1 MEESKK
7 KSKSGLGGILL
18 GVLVSAGLL
27 LFLARNIQW
36 SQFVEAFDRIN
47 WLYLPVL
54 IVLFYLSLWLR
65 ALRWRYLLPTEAQPS
80 TANLFDAVVV
90 GLFGTCVLP
99 LRAGEVLRPWVLSK
113 TESVSFTGG
122 FASVIT
128 ERVFD
133 VLTILAL
140 LGISLSSLDGQHE
153 LITLGAQAL
162 GVLAG
167 AILVV
172 MLLAYFWS
180 EFLLRIFERIIQALF
195 RGTREELGQK
205 LLSAAGEFIA
215 GLRAISSLKELSIVI
230 ALSVV
235 LWLEMALLYQAG
247 LWMFGEFPS
256 LWLGVTLTV
265 FIALAVAAPS
275 APGFLGTFQVGV
287 VAAMH
292 GVFDYPEEFALA
304 YSVVLHA
311 YQVLLAVITGAWILK
326 RLGLRFSDIS
336 KRAAAE

>member
-1 MEESKK
+1 MEESSKG
-7 KSKSGLGGILL
+7 SKSGLGGLL
-18 GVLVSAGLL
+18 IGAVISLGLL
-27 LFLARNIQW
+27 VFLARNIEW
-36 SQFVEAFDRIN
+36 SQFIEAFDKIN

-54 IVLFYLSLWLR
+54 IVLFYLSLWIR
-65 ALRWRYLLPTEAQPS
+65 ALRWRYLLPSGTELS
-80 TANLFDAVVV
+80 TARLFDAVVV

-99 LRAGEVLRPWVLSK
+99 FRAGEVLRPWVLSK
-113 TESVSFTGG
+113 TEPVSFTAG

-153 LITLGAQAL
+153 LITLGARAL
-162 GVLAG
+162 GILAG
-167 AILVV
+167 GILFV
-172 MLLAYFWS
+172 MLLAYFWT
-180 EFLLRIFERIIQALF
+180 EKLLAVISRIIQALF
-195 RGTREELGQK
+195 SGKRRELGEK
-205 LLSAAGEFIA
+205 LESAAKEFID
-215 GLRAISSLKELSIVI
+215 GLRAISSLKELLLVI
-230 ALSVV
+230 ALSFI

-256 LWLGVTLTV
+256 LWVGVTLTV

-275 APGFLGTFQVGV
+275 APGFLGTFQAGV

-292 GVFDYPEEFALA
+292 GVYDYPEAFALA

-326 RLGLRFSDIS
+326 RLGLRFSDI
-336 KRAAAE
+336 KARAAAE